1 MEKKIRNIRT
11 CEALERSSAFSY
23 VIFFCIIFLL
33 LSILLLLKK
42 KEEKGDD
49 EDEEWYEKIYR
60 IAVVVCKLSSDLS
73 EQSCC

>member
-1 MEKKIRNIRT
+1 MLFFLYNF
-11 CEALERSSAFSY
+11 SSFVYFIA
-23 VIFFCIIFLL
+23 VE
-33 LSILLLLKK
+33 K